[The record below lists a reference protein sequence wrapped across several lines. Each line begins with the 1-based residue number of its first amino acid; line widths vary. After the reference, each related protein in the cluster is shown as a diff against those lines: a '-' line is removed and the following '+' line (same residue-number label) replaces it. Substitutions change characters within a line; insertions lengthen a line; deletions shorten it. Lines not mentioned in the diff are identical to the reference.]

1 MLKVISLELAKRRG
15 WSAQGHLVHST
26 NNVWMAKGVEG
37 AEKIVIDI
45 KMKAEQEDKMP
56 SIVVAEEWTEK

>member
-1 MLKVISLELAKRRG
+1 M
-15 WSAQGHLVHST
+15 HST